1 MISRVFLL
9 STLLP
14 LAACSTDPVVVDP
27 SVFEKLFVFGVLS
40 PSIKQQ
46 EIYISTA
53 QFGGNPKP
61 VNDAKVR
68 LAGPV
73 GEVGLPA
80 IGNGLYRDL
89 SGLLHASPGQRYHLR
104 ITLRDGREISG
115 ITTIPARFRI
125 LHPVTGDTFQV
136 EHLSQYTKLVHIQAA
151 WTRASGSWLARVT
164 VQTNSSDGHYAAGT
178 FYQLTADTS
187 TSITS
192 GVATPWGGVADS
204 GLLKVTQYDSALTI
218 YNLTRV
224 YYCLDEVYG
233 NLYSPIPCEIVKR
246 IQAAYKNRGVNVD
259 GAYGLFGSVVEDSI
273 RFHIKP

>member
-1 MISRVFLL
+1 MTSRVVFLL
-9 STLLP
+9 CTLLP

-40 PSIKQQ
+40 PSLKQQ

-53 QFGGNPKP
+53 QFEENPKP

-68 LAGPV
+68 LVGPV

-80 IGNGLYRDL
+80 VGNGLYRDL
-89 SGLLHASPGQRYHLR
+89 SGILQASPGQRYHLR

-115 ITTIPARFRI
+115 TTAIPAKFRI
-125 LHPVTGDTFQV
+125 LSPAAGDTFQV
-136 EHLSQYTKLVHIQAA
+136 EHLSQYTKLIRMQAA
-151 WTRASGSWLARVT
+151 WTMASGSWLARVT
-164 VQTNSSDGHYAAGT
+164 VQTNSSDSSYAVR
-178 FYQLTADTS
+178 FYRLTADTS
-187 TSITS
+187 ASITS
-192 GVATPWGGVADS
+192 SVATPLGGVVDS
-204 GLLKVTQYDSALTI
+204 GFLKVTQYDSALTI
-218 YNLTRV
+218 YHLTRE

-246 IQAAYKNRGVNVD
+246 IQASYKNRGVNVD

-273 RFHIKP
+273 HFHIKP